1 MTYRLA
7 IRAPARSDIR
17 SARSWYE
24 NHTQGLGIRFGD
36 ELAVV
41 ILSIGQQ
48 PLIYPVIYRDV
59 RRAMTRHFPYS
70 VYFVVKGQRVAVL
83 RVLHHARDP
92 HEWPARR

>member
-7 IRAPARSDIR
+7 IRAHARSDMR
-17 SARSWYE
+17 SARNWYE
-24 NHTQGLGIRFGD
+24 EQTPGLGIRFGD
-36 ELAVV
+36 ELDVV

-48 PLIYPVIYRDV
+48 PLIYPFIYRDV

-70 VYFVVKGQRVAVL
+70 VYFVVKGHRVAVL

-92 HEWPARR
+92 REWPA